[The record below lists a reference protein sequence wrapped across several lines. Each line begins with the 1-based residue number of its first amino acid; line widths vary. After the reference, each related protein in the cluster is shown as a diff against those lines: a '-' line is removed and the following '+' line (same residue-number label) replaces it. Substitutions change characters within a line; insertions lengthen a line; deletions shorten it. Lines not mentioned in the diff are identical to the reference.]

1 MADSKSG
8 MNLPSRTSFV
18 VSDIKS
24 SISSMRQETSLLRQE
39 WTSLVQTMQS
49 GNQRLVQTQG
59 GFVGG
64 YGGGYGGGGVYGN
77 HVAPDPVF
85 HNAPAVYGGGQN
97 QIAAGPAPTVI
108 GGGAFSGGGIS
119 GSSSGSSGGGG
130 MFRNLSDYVSQNP
143 GAAALYGMGTAL
155 MGANA
160 TSDMVQAQLLYVR
173 ANAMMGNK
181 VAMGP
186 TTPGATLPSAMVL
199 DNQQNYVKDAMM
211 KMGLQG
217 SVNDKM
223 DAINAIA
230 AAQSYGLNG
239 TNLLQGAGGN
249 FNGSIAQG
257 VANVSNLTPGI
268 GAEGAMRAYGAM
280 QQGRNVNML
289 RGVGISI
296 RDADGNLKPPD
307 KIIDDLWTKICRD
320 YGQAYG
326 AGRKPSEREVL
337 IGFQPGNS
345 MDSLVQN
352 LFGQDPLV
360 YNMIKNGLVFK
371 ARQTAAGADTTINA
385 ANAKAAG
392 LTTEA
397 VQAFSRG
404 NAVATQGLILAS
416 PAGAKTFA
424 GTKNFLT
431 DMGNIQNNINPQ
443 GVLGLNSMAAL
454 LQTLGAA
461 GNGMGDKL
469 IQFLTALLGI
479 SGKASGGPTA
489 ASNMYM
495 VGEKG
500 PELFVPKVDGT
511 IIPNNITSQL
521 FKYKGGRAGG
531 GDVFA
536 KDLLAG
542 LGDKATPSA
551 IADILMWMS
560 GENTKAKFNP
570 LATTQP
576 MPGAVDAGK
585 AEGFTNNKDGV
596 KNYTSYKQGVE
607 ATIKTLKGDSR
618 YNEILGALSAGNVSA
633 EDFRAIV
640 GASPWGTFKTH
651 SSITE
656 DAGTASAITSFF
668 GTNGKAFN
676 AAFQQYLKTGSI
688 AKGTTLSSILGG
700 DAAGYASQLLGG
712 GGGST
717 VNYGGVTFN
726 MNVMGGDPK
735 KIQAAIQQAVKDLQ
749 TSKWVATK

>member
-18 VSDIKS
+18 VSDIKG
-24 SISSMRQETSLLRQE
+24 SISGMRQETSLLRQE
-39 WTSLVQTMQS
+39 WSSLVQTMQS
-49 GNQRLVQTQG
+49 GNQRIVQTQG

-85 HNAPAVYGGGQN
+85 HNAPSVYGGGQN
-97 QIAAGPAPTVI
+97 QIAAGPAPTVVE
-108 GGGAFSGGGIS
+108 GGAFSGGGGGIS

-130 MFRNLSDYVSQNP
+130 IFRNLTDYVSQNP

-186 TTPGATLPSAMVL
+186 TTPGATLPTAMVL

-223 DAINAIA
+223 DTINAVA
-230 AAQSYGLNG
+230 AASDYGLNG
-239 TNLLQGAGGN
+239 TNLLQGAGGT
-249 FNGSIAQG
+249 FEGSVAQG
-257 VANVSNLTPGI
+257 VANVSNLVPGM
-268 GAEGAMRAYGAM
+268 GALGTMRAYGAM

-404 NAVATQGLILAS
+404 NAVATQGLLLSS

-424 GTKNFLT
+424 KTKDYLT
-431 DMGNIQNNINPQ
+431 DLGDKQNNFNPL

-461 GNGMGDKL
+461 GNGMGEKL

-511 IIPNNITSQL
+511 IIPNDKL
-521 FKYKGGRAGG
+521 GPLRYMGGKFAG

-536 KDLLAG
+536 KSVLSA
-542 LGDKATPSA
+542 LGAPVNPNNLSLINAWGDA
-551 IADILMWMS
+551 
-560 GENTKAKFNP
+560 ENTKAKFNP
-570 LATTQP
+570 LATTQD
-576 MPGAVDAGK
+576 MSGATD
-585 AEGFTNNKDGV
+585 FNSSHV
-596 KNYTSYKQGVE
+596 KNYKSYQQGVD
-607 ATIKTLKGDSR
+607 ATVKTLGYSR
-618 YNEILGALSAGNVSA
+618 YKDVIAALKAGNTSLT
-633 EDFRAIV
+633 DFKNIV
-640 GASPWGTFKTH
+640 GSSGWGTWG
-651 SSITE
+651 SSSSGSTGVTE
-656 DAGTASAITSFF
+656 DAATASAITSFF
-668 GTNGKAFN
+668 GPNGKAFN
-676 AAFQQYLKTGSI
+676 AAFQQFLKTGSI
-688 AKGTTLSSILGG
+688 SKGTTLSSILGS